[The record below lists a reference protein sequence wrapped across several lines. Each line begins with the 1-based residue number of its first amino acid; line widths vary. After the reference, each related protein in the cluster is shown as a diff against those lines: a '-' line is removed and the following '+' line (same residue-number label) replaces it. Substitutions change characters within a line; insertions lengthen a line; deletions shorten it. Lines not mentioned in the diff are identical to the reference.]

1 MNDMTA
7 RARAKR
13 FSREALAQLP
23 PALLVADAN
32 RLLDLSRST
41 GYRMIHEG
49 TYPCAVLKVGDQHRV
64 VTADLLRVLE
74 LSDLPIRRRMASLPP
89 AIRLP
94 DANELLSLSRTTGYR
109 LARTGQYPCSVL
121 RVGSEYR
128 VRKYELQRILQVRD
142 LPTEVAA

>member
-1 MNDMTA
+1 MNEMTA
-7 RARAKR
+7 RVRAKR

-32 RLLDLSRST
+32 RLLDLTRTT

-64 VTADLLRVLE
+64 VTADLLRVL
-74 LSDLPIRRRMASLPP
+74 DLPDLAIRQRIASLPP

-94 DANELLSLSRTTGYR
+94 DANELLSLSRTTGYK
-109 LARTGQYPCSVL
+109 LARAGQYPCSVL

-128 VRKYELQRILQVRD
+128 VRKHELQRLLQVRD
-142 LPTEVAA
+142 LPAEVAA

>member
-1 MNDMTA
+1 MIA
-7 RARAKR
+7 KARAKR

-32 RLLDLSRST
+32 RLLDLTRST
-41 GYRMIHEG
+41 GYRMIQEG

-64 VTADLLRVLE
+64 ATADLLRVLE
-74 LSDLPIRRRMASLPP
+74 LPDLSLRRRMASLPP
-89 AIRLP
+89 AIRLT

-109 LARTGQYPCSVL
+109 LARTGQYPCAVL

-128 VRKYELQRILQVRD
+128 VRKHELQRFLQVRD
-142 LPTEVAA
+142 LPAEVAA

>member
-1 MNDMTA
+1 MNEMTA
-7 RARAKR
+7 RARARR

-32 RLLDLSRST
+32 RLLDLTRST

-74 LSDLPIRRRMASLPP
+74 LPDLSLRRRMASLPP
-89 AIRLP
+89 AIRLT
-94 DANELLSLSRTTGYR
+94 DANELLSLSRTTGYK
-109 LARTGQYPCSVL
+109 LARASQYPCSVL

-128 VRKYELQRILQVRD
+128 VRKHELQRLLQLRD
-142 LPTEVAA
+142 LPAEAAA